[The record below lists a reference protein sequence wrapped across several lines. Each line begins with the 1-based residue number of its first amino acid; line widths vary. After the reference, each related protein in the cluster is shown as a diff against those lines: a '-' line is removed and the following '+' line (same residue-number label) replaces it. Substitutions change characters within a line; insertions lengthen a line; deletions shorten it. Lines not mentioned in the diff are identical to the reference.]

1 MIYKIGEFSMISK
14 TTVKTLR
21 FYEEKGLIKPREVDK
36 FTGYRYY
43 DSEQISEVSEII
55 SYREAGLSL
64 KEIKEIKNGGNL
76 AEILENKRKDIG
88 NSIETCINQ
97 LARIDKILKE
107 QANMQNKITVKTIPE
122 HTLFYKDGV
131 IKNFGEIV
139 NFVLV
144 AGSECAMLNPTL
156 KCTLPDYCYISYLD
170 GEYKDKDIKVRYA
183 QAVEGIGKENEH
195 IKFMIEKTLRA
206 VCIEHRGAYENLR
219 ESYKA
224 VMKYIDDNG
233 LKINGY
239 PREQYIDGAWNK
251 TKVEDYLTEI
261 QIPVE

>member
-1 MIYKIGEFSMISK
+1 
-14 TTVKTLR
+14 
-21 FYEEKGLIKPREVDK
+21 
-36 FTGYRYY
+36 
-43 DSEQISEVSEII
+43 
-55 SYREAGLSL
+55 
-64 KEIKEIKNGGNL
+64 
-76 AEILENKRKDIG
+76 
-88 NSIETCINQ
+88 
-97 LARIDKILKE
+97 
-107 QANMQNKITVKTIPE
+107 MQNKSTVKTIPE

-170 GEYKDKDIKVRYA
+170 GEYKDKDIKIRYA
-183 QAVEGIGKENEH
+183 QAVEGIGKESEH
-195 IKFMIEKTLRA
+195 IKFMFEKTLRA

-233 LKINGY
+233 FKINGY